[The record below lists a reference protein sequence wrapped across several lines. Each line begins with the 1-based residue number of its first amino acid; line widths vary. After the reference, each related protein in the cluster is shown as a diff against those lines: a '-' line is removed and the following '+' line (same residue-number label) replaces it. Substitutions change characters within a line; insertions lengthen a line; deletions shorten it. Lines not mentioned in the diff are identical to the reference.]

1 MTGVQRVCVY
11 CGSSGR
17 VAEPYRES
25 ARRTGRLLAEAGI
38 DLVYGGGHVGLMG
51 LAADAALAAGG
62 RVVGI
67 IPDFLH
73 SRELTHKSLSE
84 LIVVGSMHE
93 RKQRMFERSD
103 AFAILPGGLGT
114 LDETFECMT
123 WKQLGLHDKPIVIVD
138 VEGYWKPL
146 LALLDHALTAGF
158 APERMRN
165 AVQVVPGPEELIA
178 VLKSAAPPQIPPR
191 PERA

>member
-17 VAEPYRES
+17 VAEPFREA
-25 ARRTGRLLAEAGI
+25 ARRTGRLLAEAGME
-38 DLVYGGGHVGLMG
+38 LVYGGGHVGLMG

-62 RVVGI
+62 HVVGI

-73 SRELTHKSLSE
+73 ARELTHTKLSE

-93 RKQRMFERSD
+93 RKQRMFERAD

-114 LDETFECMT
+114 RDETFECMT
-123 WKQLGLHDKPIVIVD
+123 WRQLGLHDKPIVIVD
-138 VEGYWKPL
+138 IDGYWKPL
-146 LALLDHALTAGF
+146 LALIDHAVGAGF
-158 APERMRN
+158 APARMRD
-165 AVQVVPGPEELIA
+165 AIQVVATPEELIA
-178 VLKSAAPPQIPPR
+178 SLRTAATPQVPPR